1 MGGCL
6 VAERK
11 HEDTRVSLHPLPF
24 EEAVKRLLRVPPPPK
39 EQHRPREERPAEP
52 KLREKKE
59 ADES

>member
-1 MGGCL
+1 M
-6 VAERK
+6 ADRNHK
-11 HEDTRVSLHPLPF
+11 DTRVSLHPLPF

-39 EQHRPREERPAEP
+39 EQRRPREERPAEP